1 MQLPVNNAHRQTL
14 EMAGQIQGASRRP
27 TQNCAN
33 GSGIPRKVLGRSFGC
48 SEKFPVELRVQF
60 AFKPV
65 DPVILPKYKALQTG
79 ITTLCRGRS
88 ET

>member
-1 MQLPVNNAHRQTL
+1 MNNAHRQTL
-14 EMAGQIQGASRRP
+14 EMAGKIPAAGRH
-27 TQNCAN
+27 
-33 GSGIPRKVLGRSFGC
+33 GIAQMEVEYLGRSFGC
-48 SEKFPVELRVQF
+48 SEKFPIELRVQF

>member
-1 MQLPVNNAHRQTL
+1 MNNAHRQTL
-14 EMAGQIQGASRRP
+14 EMAGKIQGASRRP

-33 GSGIPRKVLGRSFGC
+33 GC